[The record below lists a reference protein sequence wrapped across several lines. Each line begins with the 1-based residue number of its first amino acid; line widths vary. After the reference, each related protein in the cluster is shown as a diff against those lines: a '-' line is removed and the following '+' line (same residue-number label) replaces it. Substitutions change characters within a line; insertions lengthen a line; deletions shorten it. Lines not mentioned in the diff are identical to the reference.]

1 MKKAVLL
8 ITFNRFETT
17 KKVFERI
24 RKAQPP
30 RLYLA
35 SNGARPDVENEGAVV
50 SEIRSWLLNNID
62 WECEVH
68 TLFREKNLEVTESV
82 PGAMDWFFQNEPD
95 GIMLEDDCLPS
106 DSFFD
111 YCEQALDKYK
121 DNKDVWHISGANSMD
136 ITLKDND
143 YSAYFSKCIT
153 FWGWACWADRWK
165 YYTPDSR
172 NFDVS
177 DIAKTFKSIAAQI
190 YWLRIYY
197 RCQNNISDS
206 CDYRWMFDIMG
217 NSAGKGICIAP
228 AKNLIK
234 NIGYYGTNY
243 KRKKKSKML
252 LHQQNY
258 ELENINLPDT
268 VVYDDEYDRQLFIKF
283 YRIRSFMFKFILKL
297 LAEFFTFNYNGES
310 MTIIKQ
316 VIKINKHK
324 RV

>member
-1 MKKAVLL
+1 MKKAVLF
-8 ITFNRFETT
+8 ITFNRFEPT

-24 RKAQPP
+24 RNAQPP

-35 SNGARPDVENEGAVV
+35 SNGPRPDVENEGAVV

-62 WECEVH
+62 WECDVH
-68 TLFREKNLEVTESV
+68 TLFREKNLGINESI
-82 PGAMDWFFQNEPD
+82 PGAIDWFFQNEKD
-95 GIMLEDDCLPS
+95 GIIVEDDCLPS

-111 YCEQALDKYK
+111 FCEQTLDKYK
-121 DNKDVWHISGANSMD
+121 DNKNVWHISGANSMD
-136 ITLKDND
+136 ITIKNND
-143 YSAYFSKCIT
+143 YSAYFSRCIT

-206 CDYRWMFDIMG
+206 CDYRWMFDIIG
-217 NSAGKGICIAP
+217 NSAGKGICVVP

-258 ELENINLPDT
+258 ELENINLPDK
-268 VVYDDEYDRQLFIKF
+268 VVYDDEYDKQLFLKF
-283 YRIRSFMFKFILKL
+283 FRIRSFMFKFILKL

>member
-1 MKKAVLL
+1 MKKAVLF
-8 ITFNRFETT
+8 ITFNRFEPT

-24 RKAQPP
+24 RNAQPP

-35 SNGARPDVENEGAVV
+35 SNGPRPDVENEGAVV

-62 WECEVH
+62 WECDVH
-68 TLFREKNLEVTESV
+68 TLFREKNLGINESI
-82 PGAMDWFFQNEPD
+82 PGAIDWFFQNEKD
-95 GIMLEDDCLPS
+95 GIIVEDDCLPS

-111 YCEQALDKYK
+111 FCEQTLDKYK
-121 DNKDVWHISGANSMD
+121 DNKNVWHISGANSMD
-136 ITLKDND
+136 ITIKNND

-206 CDYRWMFDIMG
+206 CDYRWMFDIIG
-217 NSAGKGICIAP
+217 NSAGKGICVVP

-258 ELENINLPDT
+258 ELENINLPDK
-268 VVYDDEYDRQLFIKF
+268 VVYDDEYDKQLFLKF

-310 MTIIKQ
+310 MTIVKQ

>member
-1 MKKAVLL
+1 MKKAVLF
-8 ITFNRFETT
+8 ITFNRFDPT

-35 SNGARPDVENEGAVV
+35 SNGPRPDVENEGAVV

-62 WECEVH
+62 WECDVH
-68 TLFREKNLEVTESV
+68 TLFREKNLGINESI
-82 PGAMDWFFQNEPD
+82 PGAIDWFFQNEKD
-95 GIMLEDDCLPS
+95 GIIVEDDCLPS

-111 YCEQALDKYK
+111 FCEQTLDKYK
-121 DNKDVWHISGANSMD
+121 DNKNVWHISGANSMD
-136 ITLKDND
+136 ITIKNND
-143 YSAYFSKCIT
+143 YSAYFSRCIT

-206 CDYRWMFDIMG
+206 CDYRWMFDIIG
-217 NSAGKGICIAP
+217 NSAGKGICVVP

-258 ELENINLPDT
+258 ELENINLPDK
-268 VVYDDEYDRQLFIKF
+268 VVYDDEYDKQLFLKF
-283 YRIRSFMFKFILKL
+283 FRIRSFMFKFILKL

>member
-1 MKKAVLL
+1 
-8 ITFNRFETT
+8 
-17 KKVFERI
+17 
-24 RKAQPP
+24 
-30 RLYLA
+30 
-35 SNGARPDVENEGAVV
+35 
-50 SEIRSWLLNNID
+50 
-62 WECEVH
+62 
-68 TLFREKNLEVTESV
+68 
-82 PGAMDWFFQNEPD
+82 MDWFFQNEPD

-106 DSFFD
+106 ESFFD

-258 ELENINLPDT
+258 ELENINLPDK
-268 VVYDDEYDRQLFIKF
+268 VVYDDEYDKQLFIKF

>member
-1 MKKAVLL
+1 MKKAVLF
-8 ITFNRFETT
+8 ITFNRFEPT

-24 RKAQPP
+24 RNAQPP

-35 SNGARPDVENEGAVV
+35 SNGPRPDVENEGAVV

-62 WECEVH
+62 WECDVH
-68 TLFREKNLEVTESV
+68 TLFREKNLGINESI
-82 PGAMDWFFQNEPD
+82 PGAIDWFFQNEKD
-95 GIMLEDDCLPS
+95 GIIVEDDCLPS

-111 YCEQALDKYK
+111 FCEQTLDKYK
-121 DNKDVWHISGANSMD
+121 DNKNVWHISGANSMD
-136 ITLKDND
+136 ITIKNND

-206 CDYRWMFDIMG
+206 CDYRWMFDIIG
-217 NSAGKGICIAP
+217 NSAGKGICVVP

-258 ELENINLPDT
+258 ELENINLPDK
-268 VVYDDEYDRQLFIKF
+268 VVYDDEYDKQLFLKF
-283 YRIRSFMFKFILKL
+283 FRIRSFMFKFILKL

-310 MTIIKQ
+310 MTILKQ

>member
-1 MKKAVLL
+1 MKKAVLF
-8 ITFNRFETT
+8 ITFNRFEPT

-24 RKAQPP
+24 RNAQPP

-35 SNGARPDVENEGAVV
+35 SNGPRPDVENEGAVV

-62 WECEVH
+62 WECDVH
-68 TLFREKNLEVTESV
+68 TLFREKNLGINESI
-82 PGAMDWFFQNEPD
+82 PGAIDWFFQNEKD
-95 GIMLEDDCLPS
+95 GIIVEDDCLPS

-111 YCEQALDKYK
+111 FCEQTLDKYK
-121 DNKDVWHISGANSMD
+121 DNKNVWHISGANSMD
-136 ITLKDND
+136 ITIKNND

-206 CDYRWMFDIMG
+206 CDYRWMFDIIG
-217 NSAGKGICIAP
+217 NSAGKGICVVP

-258 ELENINLPDT
+258 ELENINLPDK
-268 VVYDDEYDRQLFIKF
+268 VVYDDEYDKQLFLKF
-283 YRIRSFMFKFILKL
+283 FRIRSFMFKFILKL